1 MYKKLILAS
10 AIAAV
15 SGQAAAA
22 TWVTSN
28 FGTQVA
34 VKHTA
39 EGIDKA
45 TEADGVATSGAI
57 LSLGA
62 QFAQNDTITFTYNTA
77 KATNYNWPTNLYS
90 RKPGTSSASGTSRI
104 GATGI
109 ASGNVTTSLIESG
122 NANTLDSSKLAVGD
136 ICNFDGTT
144 VDHRITA
151 NDTTN
156 DTITFTPKLAADVAV
171 ADIVVCDNPSWVQLG
186 LINSDDTSVT
196 YRVTSVSG
204 GASTV
209 GAEIAVPTPAVSV
222 AGLKATEA
230 VTVSYAAATA
240 SGVAMDATSAT
251 GALGTVIDEITY
263 AVKAKFDG
271 VIDVENDK
279 KVFASNYVT
288 AGGNNT
294 NADSATITATVTS
307 GTEGD
312 KHTIASSGAVTVD
325 TAVND
330 VMTTAQAAVTTI
342 VGDFAYLDDA
352 VTAGVQNT
360 SSGVAQAGA
369 DSVALATTGA
379 SIAVTDATVATGDIV
394 ATVDNSENVAMGA
407 QSFTASTVVTYTS
420 NSVATATKT
429 VDHGALGSW
438 TLNGASVTA
447 YAVPMGDAVSRFLWV
462 SNGGTSA
469 AAVDYTITMN
479 GSSYGPYSLGS
490 VAGKTSTSVGGL
502 IDTDLSARGIYV
514 APNSRANINV
524 SAPVKANDITMS
536 ASYKH
541 IGDSDRLGLETSDTL
556 TAADGK

>member
-22 TWVTSN
+22 SWVTSN

-39 EGIDKA
+39 EGIDKV
-45 TEADGVATSGAI
+45 TEADGVATSGAV

-62 QFAQNDTITFTYNTA
+62 AFAQNDTITFTYNTA

-90 RKPGTSSASGTSRI
+90 RKPGAFAAASRI

-122 NANTLDSSKLAVGD
+122 NANTLDSSQLAVGD

-151 NDTTN
+151 NNTTN

-171 ADIVVCDNPSWVQLG
+171 GDTVVCDNPTWIKLG
-186 LINSDDTSVT
+186 LINSTDSSVT
-196 YRVTSVSG
+196 YRVTSATG
-204 GASTV
+204 GSSSV
-209 GAEIAVPTPAVSV
+209 GTEISVPTPDVSV
-222 AGLKATEA
+222 AALKGTKA
-230 VTVSYAAATA
+230 VTVAYSAATA
-240 SGVAMDATSAT
+240 SGVAMDATAAT
-251 GALGTVIDEITY
+251 GAMGTVIDEIKY
-263 AVKAKFDG
+263 AVTTKFNG

-279 KVFASNYVT
+279 KVYASNFVT
-288 AGGNNT
+288 NNT
-294 NADSATITATVTS
+294 NADSVVITATLTS

-312 KHTIASSGAVTVD
+312 KHTIADSGAVTLD
-325 TAVND
+325 AAVND
-330 VMTTAQAAVTTI
+330 VMTSAQGAVTTI
-342 VGDFAYLDDA
+342 TGDFAYLDDA

-360 SSGVAQAGA
+360 SSGLTLTNA

-379 SIAVTDATVATGDIV
+379 SFAITDTTVASEAITV
-394 ATVDNSENVAMGA
+394 VVDNSEDVALAA
-407 QSFTASTVVTYTS
+407 QSFTGSTLVTYTS
-420 NSVATATKT
+420 NSIATATKT
-429 VDHGALGSW
+429 VDHGSLGSW

-447 YAVPMGDAVSRFLWV
+447 YAVPMGSSVSRFLWV
-462 SNGGTSA
+462 TNGGATS

-479 GSSYGPYSLGS
+479 GSSYGPYSIGS
-490 VAGKTSTSVGGL
+490 VAAKTSTSVAGL
-502 IDTDLSARGIYV
+502 IDTDLTARGIYV

-541 IGDSDRLGLETSDTL
+541 IGDADRLGLETSDTL

>member
-39 EGIDKA
+39 EGIDKV
-45 TEADGVATSGAI
+45 TEADGVATSGAV

-151 NDTTN
+151 NDTDN

-171 ADIVVCDNPSWVQLG
+171 ADTVVCDNPSWVQLG
-186 LINSDDTSVT
+186 LINSGDTSVT

-209 GAEIAVPTPAVSV
+209 GAEIAVPTPDVSV
-222 AGLKATEA
+222 AGLKGTKA
-230 VTVSYAAATA
+230 VTASYAAATA
-240 SGVAMDATSAT
+240 SGVAMDATTAT

-263 AVKAKFDG
+263 AVTAKFDG

-279 KVFASNYVT
+279 KVYASNFVS
-288 AGGNNT
+288 GNT
-294 NADSATITATVTS
+294 NADSATITATVTT

-312 KHTIASSGAVTVD
+312 KHTIASTGAVTLD
-325 TAVND
+325 AAVND
-330 VMTTAQAAVTTI
+330 VMTSAQGAVTTI

-360 SSGVAQAGA
+360 SSGVAQTGA

-379 SIAVTDATVATGDIV
+379 SIAVTDTTVASGAIV
-394 ATVDNSENVAMGA
+394 ATVDNSEDVALAA

-429 VDHGALGSW
+429 VDHGSLGSW

-479 GSSYGPYSLGS
+479 GTSYGPYSLGT

-502 IDTDLSARGIYV
+502 IDTDLVARGIYV

>member
-39 EGIDKA
+39 EGIDKV
-45 TEADGVATSGAI
+45 TEADGVATSGAV

-62 QFAQNDTITFTYNTA
+62 QFAQNDTITLTYNTA
-77 KATNYNWPTNLYS
+77 KATNYNWPTNLYG

-151 NDTTN
+151 NDTSN

-171 ADIVVCDNPSWVQLG
+171 ADTVVCDNPSWVQLG
-186 LINSDDTSVT
+186 LINSDNTSVT

-209 GAEIAVPTPAVSV
+209 GAEIAVPTPDVSV
-222 AGLKATEA
+222 AGLKATKA

-240 SGVAMDATSAT
+240 SGVAMDATTAT

-263 AVKAKFDG
+263 AVTAKFDG

-279 KVFASNYVT
+279 KVYASNYV
-288 AGGNNT
+288 AGNT
-294 NADSATITATVTS
+294 NADSATITATLTA

-312 KHTIASSGAVTVD
+312 KHTIASTGAVTLD
-325 TAVND
+325 AAVND
-330 VMTTAQAAVTTI
+330 VMTSAQGAVTTI

-360 SSGVAQAGA
+360 SSGVAQTGA

-379 SIAVTDATVATGDIV
+379 SIAVTDTTVASGTIV
-394 ATVDNSENVAMGA
+394 ATVDNSEDVAMAA

-429 VDHGALGSW
+429 VDHGSLGSW

-479 GSSYGPYSLGS
+479 GTSYGPYSLGT

-514 APNSRANINV
+514 APSSRANINV

>member
-312 KHTIASSGAVTVD
+312 NEEKGRLKPTRNTI
-325 TAVND
+325 
-330 VMTTAQAAVTTI
+330 
-342 VGDFAYLDDA
+342 
-352 VTAGVQNT
+352 
-360 SSGVAQAGA
+360 
-369 DSVALATTGA
+369 
-379 SIAVTDATVATGDIV
+379 
-394 ATVDNSENVAMGA
+394 
-407 QSFTASTVVTYTS
+407 
-420 NSVATATKT
+420 K
-429 VDHGALGSW
+429 
-438 TLNGASVTA
+438 
-447 YAVPMGDAVSRFLWV
+447 
-462 SNGGTSA
+462 
-469 AAVDYTITMN
+469 
-479 GSSYGPYSLGS
+479 
-490 VAGKTSTSVGGL
+490 L
-502 IDTDLSARGIYV
+502 I
-514 APNSRANINV
+514 
-524 SAPVKANDITMS
+524 
-536 ASYKH
+536 
-541 IGDSDRLGLETSDTL
+541 
-556 TAADGK
+556 

>member
-39 EGIDKA
+39 EGIDKV
-45 TEADGVATSGAI
+45 TEADGVATSGAV

-151 NDTTN
+151 NDTDN

-171 ADIVVCDNPSWVQLG
+171 ADTVVCDNPSWVQLG
-186 LINSDDTSVT
+186 LINSDNTSVT

-209 GAEIAVPTPAVSV
+209 GAEIAVPTPDVSV
-222 AGLKATEA
+222 AGLKGTKA
-230 VTVSYAAATA
+230 VTASYAAATA
-240 SGVAMDATSAT
+240 SGVAMDATTAT

-263 AVKAKFDG
+263 AVTAKFDG

-279 KVFASNYVT
+279 KVYASNFVS
-288 AGGNNT
+288 GNT
-294 NADSATITATVTS
+294 NADSATITATLTA

-312 KHTIASSGAVTVD
+312 KHTIASTGAVTLD
-325 TAVND
+325 AAVND
-330 VMTTAQAAVTTI
+330 VMTSAQGAVTTI

-360 SSGVAQAGA
+360 SSGVAQTGA

-379 SIAVTDATVATGDIV
+379 SIAVTDTTVASGAIV
-394 ATVDNSENVAMGA
+394 ATVDNSEDVALAA

-429 VDHGALGSW
+429 VDHGSLGSW

-479 GSSYGPYSLGS
+479 GTSYGPYSLGT

-502 IDTDLSARGIYV
+502 IDTDLVARGIYV

>member
-39 EGIDKA
+39 EGIDKV
-45 TEADGVATSGAI
+45 TEADGVATSGAV

-151 NDTTN
+151 NDTDN

-171 ADIVVCDNPSWVQLG
+171 ADTVVCDNPSWVQLG
-186 LINSDDTSVT
+186 LINSGDTSVT

-209 GAEIAVPTPAVSV
+209 GAEIAVPTPDVSV
-222 AGLKATEA
+222 AGLKGTKA
-230 VTVSYAAATA
+230 VTASYAAATA
-240 SGVAMDATSAT
+240 SGVAMDATTAT

-263 AVKAKFDG
+263 AVTAKFDG

-279 KVFASNYVT
+279 KVYASNYV
-288 AGGNNT
+288 AGNT
-294 NADSATITATVTS
+294 NADSATITATLTA

-312 KHTIASSGAVTVD
+312 KHTIASTGAVTLD
-325 TAVND
+325 AAVND
-330 VMTTAQAAVTTI
+330 VMTSAQGAVTTI

-360 SSGVAQAGA
+360 SSGVAQTGA

-379 SIAVTDATVATGDIV
+379 SIAVTDTTVASGAIV
-394 ATVDNSENVAMGA
+394 ATVDNSEDVALAA

-429 VDHGALGSW
+429 VDHGSLGSW

-479 GSSYGPYSLGS
+479 GTSYGPYSLGT

-502 IDTDLSARGIYV
+502 IDTDLVARGIYV

>member
-39 EGIDKA
+39 EGIDKV
-45 TEADGVATSGAI
+45 TEADGVATSGAV

-151 NDTTN
+151 NDTDN

-171 ADIVVCDNPSWVQLG
+171 ADTVVCDNPSWVQLG
-186 LINSDDTSVT
+186 LINSGDTSVT

-209 GAEIAVPTPAVSV
+209 GAEIAVPTPDVSV
-222 AGLKATEA
+222 AGLKATKA

-240 SGVAMDATSAT
+240 SGVAMDATTAT

-263 AVKAKFDG
+263 AVTAKFDG

-279 KVFASNYVT
+279 KVYASNFVS
-288 AGGNNT
+288 GNT
-294 NADSATITATVTS
+294 NADSATITATVTT

-312 KHTIASSGAVTVD
+312 KHTIASTGAVTLD
-325 TAVND
+325 AAVND
-330 VMTTAQAAVTTI
+330 VMTSAQGAVTTI

-360 SSGVAQAGA
+360 SSGVAQTGA

-379 SIAVTDATVATGDIV
+379 SIAVTDTTVASGAIV
-394 ATVDNSENVAMGA
+394 ATVDNSEDVALAA

-429 VDHGALGSW
+429 VDHGSLGSW

-479 GSSYGPYSLGS
+479 GTSYGPYSLGT

-502 IDTDLSARGIYV
+502 IDTDLVARGIYV

>member
-39 EGIDKA
+39 EGIDKV
-45 TEADGVATSGAI
+45 TEADGVATSGAVI
-57 LSLGA
+57 SLGA

-77 KATNYNWPTNLYS
+77 KATNYNWPTSLYS
-90 RKPGTSSASGTSRI
+90 RKPGDSGASGTSRI

-151 NDTTN
+151 NDTGN

-171 ADIVVCDNPSWVQLG
+171 ADTVVCDNPSWVQMG
-186 LINSDDTSVT
+186 LINSDNTSVT
-196 YRVTSVSG
+196 YRVTSVTG

-209 GAEIAVPTPAVSV
+209 GAEIAVPTPEVSV
-222 AGLKATEA
+222 AGLKATNA

-240 SGVAMDATSAT
+240 SGVAMDATAAT

-263 AVKAKFDG
+263 AVTAAFDG

-279 KVFASNYVT
+279 KVYASNFVS
-288 AGGNNT
+288 GNT

-312 KHTIASSGAVTVD
+312 KHTIASTGAVTLD
-325 TAVND
+325 GAVND
-330 VMTTAQAAVTTI
+330 VMTAAQGAVTTI

-360 SSGVAQAGA
+360 SSGVAQTGA

-379 SIAVTDATVATGDIV
+379 SIAVTDTTVASGAIV
-394 ATVDNSENVAMGA
+394 ATVDNSEDVALAA

-420 NSVATATKT
+420 NGDATATKT
-429 VDHGALGSW
+429 VDHGSLGSW

-447 YAVPMGDAVSRFLWV
+447 YAVPMGDSVSRFLWV

-479 GSSYGPYSLGS
+479 GASYGPYSLGT

-502 IDTDLSARGIYV
+502 IDTDLVARGIYV